1 MIDLAWWA
9 AKWWI
14 AVLFGAMVT
23 GAKVLYNKHKKRKDA
38 KAAEERKWR
47 EDREKRE
54 QEILDLL
61 KLHSTAM
68 IAVLYDRLNQAYF
81 YFSERGYCTP
91 QDRHNCLKMFGIYHD
106 MGGNDNMEDIMEK
119 LMDIPVKS
127 DEKPI

>member
-1 MIDLAWWA
+1 MNDLAWWA

-23 GAKVLYNKHKKRKDA
+23 GMKVLYSTRKKKKEEKNK
-38 KAAEERKWR
+38 EEKKWR

-54 QEILDLL
+54 QEILDIL

-68 IAVLYDRLNQAYF
+68 IATLYDRLSQAYF
-81 YFSERGYCTP
+81 HFSERGYCTP

-106 MGGNDNMEDIMEK
+106 LGGNDNMEDIMDK
-119 LMDIPVKS
+119 LMNLPVKA
-127 DEKPI
+127 DD

>member
-1 MIDLAWWA
+1 MNDLAWWA

-23 GAKVLYNKHKKRKDA
+23 GIKLLYNKQKKKREKKNADE
-38 KAAEERKWR
+38 KKWR
-47 EDREKRE
+47 EDREECE

-68 IAVLYDRLNQAYF
+68 IATLYDRLSQAYF
-81 YFSERGYCTP
+81 HFSERGYCTP

-106 MGGNDNMEDIMEK
+106 LGGNDNMEDIMNK
-119 LMDIPVKS
+119 LLNLPVKA
-127 DEKPI
+127 DE